1 MEAWNGFGVAQAT
14 SRPMAEPS
22 PYMTELLR
30 NPQDWM
36 HQEGRGSVARFRH
49 IEYFLGNK
57 EIIVGVI
64 SETFFFFFL
73 FYVSKGNMTLL
84 LLRRERHLNQTL
96 NHLVMD
102 STNKDE
108 ALQVVSC

>member
-1 MEAWNGFGVAQAT
+1 M
-14 SRPMAEPS
+14 PMAEPS

-64 SETFFFFFL
+64 SETFFFF
-73 FYVSKGNMTLL
+73 
-84 LLRRERHLNQTL
+84 LRFQRQHDFAFIEEGASPESNSESFGHGF
-96 NHLVMD
+96 
-102 STNKDE
+102 NK
-108 ALQVVSC
+108 QG